1 MAQHSVEIDRNGLT
15 INGKPFYILSGCVH
29 YFRWPRAEWR
39 PLLEQARWAG
49 LNTIDTVI
57 PWNRHEPEPGRF
69 DFSEEADLGA
79 FLDLC
84 HELGLY
90 AIVRPGPYICA
101 EWENG
106 GIPAWL
112 TAQGTLRLRTDDPPF
127 LDATLRWFDTLM
139 PILAPRQLSR
149 GGPIILCQVENEHW
163 ASGVYASDTHQD
175 SLAQAAIDR
184 GMAVPQYT
192 CMGAMNGWPEFRNG
206 WSGIAEKLVATR
218 AVWPDNPLIVSELW
232 SGWFDN
238 WGASQQTRKSPAKLD
253 VTLHQLT
260 AVGCSG
266 FSHWMWAGG
275 TNFGYWGGRTVGG
288 DTIHMAT
295 TYDYDAPIDEFGALT
310 PKAHVARRHHLF
322 LASFG
327 AELAPVLADAVPG
340 GMRVL
345 APAAVRGRSEGGAEP
360 YRTVRAGPTAP
371 AAWRDFCCTYL
382 QNSGLEGATYQVFTP
397 AGAHLSVDV
406 EPTGIRPIFA
416 NLPLGDTGVQI
427 AHHTGRLLGFWPGAA
442 SNLLVIYG
450 LGGEQGELALRFGD
464 AALEKELSDSDPAV
478 RAELNGATLTLRYWL
493 TSFGSQVDVQYG
505 DRTLTVLLLPQERAE
520 TFTIE
525 EDDTPAAGTAGA
537 PSPPTYL
544 PLSVALVAE
553 AHATDGWTPIA
564 KPQPLEQL
572 GCAYGYGWYRAELEL
587 DAPLNEM
594 VIAPWLSDRGLLLHN
609 GAPLGTLGVDP
620 AGPVYTLP
628 LHLPAGNHDLRLL
641 ADNLGRFNYG
651 VNLGERKGL
660 LDTLYLGGA
669 QEDISTGW
677 SALWQEV
684 QFAGE
689 AVANIKPWAVRP
701 DAVDVDLGAFAFAG
715 PSVWLLREIDV
726 QPGRRSIVHI
736 TGDRNSGGF
745 FVNGTAVERF
755 SRHRSGGVLK
765 TDITDLLR
773 PGARNV
779 LALNILNYAG
789 APWRATLASYDP
801 ARPLAA
807 RWSFRS
813 HVSAVQN
820 AKGKMQP
827 TPGQPAFYTATFARE
842 ALPER
847 LGALRLRVG
856 GLVKG
861 QIWLNAHNIGRFWQ
875 IGPQEDYKLPV
886 SWLSEQ
892 NELRIF
898 AEAGSADE
906 VVLIAEARL

>member
-1 MAQHSVEIDRNGLT
+1 MTQRSVAITREGLLID
-15 INGKPFYILSGCVH
+15 GKPLHILSGCVH

-39 PLLEQARWAG
+39 ALLEQARWAG

-57 PWNRHEPEPGRF
+57 VWNRHEPEPGQF
-69 DFSEEADLGA
+69 DFAAEADLGA

-112 TAQGTLRLRTDDPPF
+112 TAQGDLALRTDDPGF
-127 LDATLRWFDTLM
+127 LAATQRWFATLL
-139 PILAPRQLSR
+139 PIIAERQITR
-149 GGPIILCQVENEHW
+149 GGPVILCQVENEHW
-163 ASGVYASDTHQD
+163 ASGVYASDSHQE
-175 SLAQAAIDR
+175 SLAQAALDHGID
-184 GMAVPQYT
+184 VPQYT

-218 AVWPDNPLIVSELW
+218 AIWPENPLIVSELW

-238 WGASQQTRKSPAKLD
+238 WGASRQTRKSPAKLD
-253 VTLHQLT
+253 ITLHQLT
-260 AVGCSG
+260 AVGASG

-288 DTIHMAT
+288 DTIHMTT
-295 TYDYDAPIDEFGALT
+295 TYDYDAPITEFGALT
-310 PKAHVARRHHLF
+310 PKALVARRHHLF

-327 AELAPVLADAVPG
+327 AALAPILADALPG
-340 GMRVL
+340 GLRVL

-360 YRTVRAGPTAP
+360 YRTVRAGTNAP

-382 QNSGLEGATYQVFTP
+382 HNPGLEGATYQIFTP

-406 EPTGIRPIFA
+406 EPTSIRPIFA

-427 AHHTGRLLGFWPGAA
+427 AHHTGRILGFWEDAT
-442 SNLLVIYG
+442 SDLLVIYG
-450 LGGEQGELALRFGD
+450 TGGEQGELALRFS
-464 AALEKELSDSDPAV
+464 AADLEIELADRDPAV
-478 RAELNGATLTLRYWL
+478 QATISGDLLTLRYWL
-493 TSFGSQVDVQYG
+493 TAFGSQVEVQYAQ
-505 DRTLTVLLLPQERAE
+505 RSLTILCLPQDRAE
-520 TFTIE
+520 QFTIE
-525 EDDTPAAGTAGA
+525 DVDLPPLPAVSTPA
-537 PSPPTYL
+537 PTRYL
-544 PLSVALVAE
+544 PLSAAPVAE
-553 AHATDGWTPIA
+553 VHATDGWTSIA
-564 KPQPLEQL
+564 APQPLEQL
-572 GCAYGYGWYRAELEL
+572 GCAYGYGWYRAELDL
-587 DAPLNEM
+587 AAPLDDLL
-594 VIAPWLSDRGLLLHN
+594 VAPWLSDRGTLLHN
-609 GAPLGTLGVDP
+609 GTVLGTFGVDP
-620 AGPVYTLP
+620 AGPNYCLP
-628 LHLPAGNHDLRLL
+628 LQLSAGTHDLRLL

-651 VNLGERKGL
+651 INLGERKGL

-669 QEDISTGW
+669 QEDISAGW

-701 DAVDVDLGAFAFAG
+701 DATNVHLANFAFAG
-715 PSVWLLREIDV
+715 PSVWLLREITV
-726 QPGRRSIVHI
+726 QAGRRYIVHI

-745 FVNGTAVERF
+745 FVNGQAVERF

-765 TDITDLLR
+765 ADITDQLR

-779 LALNILNYAG
+779 IALNILNYAG
-789 APWRATLASYDP
+789 APWRATLVSYDP

-807 RWSFRS
+807 QWSFRAGIQAS
-813 HVSAVQN
+813 TADQQPNVGAPHIVQ
-820 AKGKMQP
+820 AQ
-827 TPGQPAFYTATFARE
+827 FARTE
-842 ALPER
+842 LPEQ
-847 LGALRLRVG
+847 LAALRLRVG
-856 GLVKG
+856 GLIKG
-861 QIWLNAHNIGRFWQ
+861 QIWLNEQNIGRFWQ

-886 SWLSEQ
+886 SWLAAQ

-898 AEAGSADE
+898 VEAGSADE
-906 VVLIAEARL
+906 VQLIAEAAR